1 MKPALFLGLFA
12 LGALALDQL
21 PAQSP
26 APIIVQAMPA
36 AGSATPAVSAPAAG
50 HSGTVASK
58 DILQLVREMQA
69 ANAATIKKQEAT
81 LLTIDALQKAAD
93 DIKIYSKRG

>member
-12 LGALALDQL
+12 LGALALGQL
-21 PAQSP
+21 LAQSP
-26 APIIVQAMPA
+26 RPIIVQAMPA
-36 AGSATPAVSAPAAG
+36 AGSATPAVARPPAG
-50 HSGTVASK
+50 GTGTVASK

-69 ANAATIKKQEAT
+69 TNAATIKKQEAA
-81 LLTIDALQKAAD
+81 LLTLDALQKAAE